1 MLLQILLA
9 FSLGIE
15 GGYHIP
21 ATGFQNLNNG
31 TRFSIYTV
39 RDVGF
44 VDLTLGLNTA
54 FYKGDN
60 PSYHISTMGLRFG
73 VQKGNWVISP
83 VLTIGADHFSRALG
97 QNDESG
103 FALTYSIGTAL
114 NFRKERLSIHPGI
127 YYDGLT
133 DMKTHA
139 GFIGLKLG
147 VGYEI

>member
-1 MLLQILLA
+1 MLLQMLLA

-21 ATGFQNLNNG
+21 AAGFQNLNTG
-31 TRFSIYTV
+31 TRFSVYAV

-54 FYKGDN
+54 FYTGDN
-60 PSYHISTMGLRFG
+60 VSYHVSTTG
-73 VQKGNWVISP
+73 VRLGMQKTNWVISP
-83 VLTIGADHFSRALG
+83 VLAIGAAHVSRSLG
-97 QNDESG
+97 QNSESG
-103 FALTYSIGTAL
+103 FALAYSIGTAM

-147 VGYEI
+147 IGYEI

>member
-1 MLLQILLA
+1 MLFQLLLA
-9 FSLGIE
+9 FAIGIE

-21 ATGFQNLNNG
+21 ATGFQNLNSG

-39 RDVGF
+39 REVGF

-54 FYKGDN
+54 FYTGEN
-60 PSYHISTMGLRFG
+60 PSYHLTTTGFRFG
-73 VQKGNWVISP
+73 VQKSNWIISP
-83 VLTIGADHFSRALG
+83 VLAVGADHISRALG
-97 QNDESG
+97 QNSESG
-103 FALTYSIGTAL
+103 FGLAYSIGTVM

-147 VGYEI
+147 IGYEI